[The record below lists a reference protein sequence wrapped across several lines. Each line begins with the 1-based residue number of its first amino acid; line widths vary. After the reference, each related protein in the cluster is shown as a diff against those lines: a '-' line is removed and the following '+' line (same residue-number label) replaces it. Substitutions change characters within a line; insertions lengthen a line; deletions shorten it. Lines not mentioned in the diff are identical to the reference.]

1 MDERKG
7 KSKTKDGKSAERT
20 GSESNPNS
28 EDVSQKHKSD
38 ESDVPETI
46 PGEEEQG
53 GGRTGYV
60 RRPLGNIQHSS

>member
-1 MDERKG
+1 M
-7 KSKTKDGKSAERT
+7 KSAERT

-53 GGRTGYV
+53 EGRTGDAEGPSETFNTPV
-60 RRPLGNIQHSS
+60 RTKANISWKT